1 MEVWQTIEEFPKY
14 AISPEG
20 HIRNKETERPVKTRQ
35 NRQGIVM
42 ASLMGPESRLTRS
55 VALMVAQSYLG
66 APRNS
71 SYNSVIHLDG
81 DRGNCEANNLAWRP
95 RWYAIRYHKMFEEDP
110 INVSVYIDDTG
121 ETFGTLREACVKY
134 GLIEKYTY
142 VDLCNGD
149 KCFHYGYRFRRATE
163 Y

>member
-1 MEVWQTIEEFPKY
+1 MEVWTVIEDFPKY
-14 AISPEG
+14 VISPEG
-20 HIRNKETERPVKTRQ
+20 YIQNRDRGAPVKTRQ
-35 NRQGIVM
+35 NRQGVVM
-42 ASLMGPESRLTRS
+42 ASLMGSESRRTRS
-55 VALMVAQSYLG
+55 VALMVAQAYLG
-66 APRNS
+66 EPRNP

-95 RWYAIRYHKMFEEDP
+95 RWYAIRYHKMFDEEP
-110 INVSVYIDDTG
+110 INVSVYIDETG

-134 GLIEKYTY
+134 GLIEKYAY

-149 KCFHYGYRFRRATE
+149 RSFHHGYRFRRATE